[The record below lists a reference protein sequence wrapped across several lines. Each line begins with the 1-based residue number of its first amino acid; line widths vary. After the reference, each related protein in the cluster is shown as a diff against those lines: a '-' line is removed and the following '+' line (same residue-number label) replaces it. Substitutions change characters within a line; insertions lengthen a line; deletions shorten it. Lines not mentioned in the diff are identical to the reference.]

1 MKRYFPHGKVFWE
14 EKNGG
19 VGRDK
24 GQTRQKRDG
33 KAEFVLGDW
42 RKIIK

>member
-1 MKRYFPHGKVFWE
+1 MGKYSE
-14 EKNGG
+14 RKKNGG

-33 KAEFVLGDW
+33 KAEFVLGD
-42 RKIIK
+42 

>member
-1 MKRYFPHGKVFWE
+1 MGKYSEGKKWR
-14 EKNGG
+14 

-33 KAEFVLGDW
+33 KAEFVLGD
-42 RKIIK
+42 